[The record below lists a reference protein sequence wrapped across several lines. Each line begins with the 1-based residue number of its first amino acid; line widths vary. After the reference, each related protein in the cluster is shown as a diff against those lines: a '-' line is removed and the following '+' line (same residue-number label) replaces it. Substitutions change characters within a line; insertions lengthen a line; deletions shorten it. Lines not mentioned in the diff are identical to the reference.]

1 MRPIVIAPSILSA
14 DLRRLGE
21 EVRAVDQAG
30 ADWIHI
36 DVMDGRFVPNISF
49 GPAIVNAVRR
59 STAKPLNVH
68 LMIVEP
74 ERYLADFAE
83 AGADHLLV
91 HVEPSSTIHLHR
103 VLSRI
108 SELGKKAGAVLDPE
122 SPITLVEHVL
132 HLCDLVLVMTVNPGF
147 GGQTFLPEML
157 PKVRDL
163 RRLCVAKKLDPWIEV
178 DGGQNGDNAA
188 LAIEAGANAIVAG
201 SAIFGSDDYAAA
213 IASLRSSASQTKV
226 LPR

>member
-1 MRPIVIAPSILSA
+1 MNQIVVAPSILSA

-21 EVRAVDQAG
+21 EVHAVDQAG

-59 STAKPLNVH
+59 STGKPLNVH

-74 ERYLADFAE
+74 ERYLDDFAE

-91 HVEPSSTIHLHR
+91 QVEPSSTMHLHR

-108 SELGKKAGAVLDPE
+108 RELGKKAGAVLDPA
-122 SPITLVEHVL
+122 SPLGFVEQVL
-132 HLCDLVLVMTVNPGF
+132 HLCDVVLVMTVNPGF
-147 GGQTFLPEML
+147 SGQKFLPEML
-157 PKVRDL
+157 PKIRGL
-163 RRLCVAKKLDPWIEV
+163 RRLCASKGLNPWIEV

-188 LAIEAGANAIVAG
+188 QAIEAGADAIVAG
-201 SAIFGSDDYAAA
+201 SAIFGSGDYAAA
-213 IASLRSSASQTKV
+213 ISRIRNSTIHTMAAAQ
-226 LPR
+226 